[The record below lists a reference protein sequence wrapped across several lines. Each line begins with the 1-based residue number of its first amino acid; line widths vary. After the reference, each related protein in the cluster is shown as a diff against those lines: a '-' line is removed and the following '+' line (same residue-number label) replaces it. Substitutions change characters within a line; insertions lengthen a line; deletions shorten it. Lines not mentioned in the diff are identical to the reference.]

1 LDVLSLVQF
10 QSISISRE
18 EEEEKKKEKK
28 RKEELARNLER
39 EML

>member
-1 LDVLSLVQF
+1 VLSLVQF